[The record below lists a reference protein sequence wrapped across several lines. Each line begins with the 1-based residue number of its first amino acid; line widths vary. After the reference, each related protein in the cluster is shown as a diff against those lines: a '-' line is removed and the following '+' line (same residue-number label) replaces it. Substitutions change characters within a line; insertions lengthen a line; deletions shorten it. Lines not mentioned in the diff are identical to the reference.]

1 MAHEVVLIPGD
12 GIGPEITSAM
22 RRVVDATGV
31 AIEWDV
37 RDAGAG
43 VMEAYGTPLPQHVL
57 DAVGRAKVAIKGP
70 ITTPIG
76 TGFRSVNVALRKHF
90 DLYACVRP
98 CLSQPGD
105 GSRYEGV
112 DIVIVRENTEDLYA
126 GIEFDEGAAEVAAL
140 SELVSASGQKA
151 FRPDSAISVKPISIE
166 GSRRIVE
173 YAFEYARRCGRRK
186 VTAVHKANIMKAT
199 DGLFLRVA
207 REVAQ
212 RYPDIAFED
221 KIVDATC
228 MGLVQNPADFDVLVL
243 PNLYGDIVSDLG
255 AGLVGGLGMA
265 PGFQYRRRY
274 RRFRT
279 YAWIGTRY
287 RGQGHRQP
295 HRRDPLRRHDARP
308 RGRAGGRRANPPGGT
323 RCPRRGDGRNRRCA
337 PCPDGQCTGCRGN
350 SGVRRCRYC
359 IAARRGLR

>member
-265 PGFQYRRRY
+265 PGSN
-274 RRFRT
+274 
-279 YAWIGTRY
+279 IGADIAVFEPTH
-287 RGQGHRQP
+287 GSAP
-295 HRRDPLRRHDARP
+295 DI
-308 RGRAGGRRANPPGGT
+308 AGKGIANPTAEILSAAMMLDHVGEQEAAERIRRAVRAVLAEGT
-323 RCPRRGDGRNRRCA
+323 AVTGD
-337 PCPDGQCTGCRGN
+337 
-350 SGVRRCRYC
+350 VRRAQTGSARGAVGTQAYADAV
-359 IAARRGLR
+359 IASLRAEA